1 MTAEVVGFWLVGAV
15 LVVGS
20 LGVVLSRNLF
30 HAAVL
35 YLPIA
40 LVATGAIFWLL
51 ESPFLFGV
59 QLLLYAG
66 GVVTIV
72 VFAIML
78 TERLVRAS
86 IRQSS
91 RFVFNGAVL
100 AAAVFVGVVGFVV
113 QRAAPPASRWWHSAA
128 RSSAPSAPPCSCSQY
143 CWSLPCSARSTS
155 RERKIRV
162 PLPAYLILAAL
173 VFAIGLFGVLTRRNA
188 VGILLGIELM
198 LNAVNIN
205 LVAFSRFRADIGG
218 LVFTMLTI
226 AITVAEVAVG
236 LAIVIAI
243 FRVRRTIEADHLDLL
258 RG

>member
-1 MTAEVVGFWLVGAV
+1 MTAEAVGFWLVGAV

-78 TERLVRAS
+78 TERLVGAS

-100 AAAVFVGVVGFVV
+100 AAAVFVGVTGFVV
-113 QRAAPPASRWWHSAA
+113 QRAVPTAPP
-128 RSSAPSAPPCSCSQY
+128 PPAGEQMV
-143 CWSLPCSARSTS
+143 LLGR
-155 RERKIRV
+155 
-162 PLPAYLILAAL
+162 AL
-173 VFAIGLFGVLTRRNA
+173 VGPFGVALQLLA
-188 VGILLGIELM
+188 VLLVVALLGALYF
-198 LNAVNIN
+198 A
-205 LVAFSRFRADIGG
+205 
-218 LVFTMLTI
+218 
-226 AITVAEVAVG
+226 
-236 LAIVIAI
+236 
-243 FRVRRTIEADHLDLL
+243 RTED
-258 RG
+258 